1 MSEGPR
7 TTPGLV
13 ALVATIAALAAIA
26 LWLSMLSAPW
36 QLAGGLLGAG
46 DHLQH
51 AQRALSK
58 GALKEARYETLAGVA
73 AAEKARRGLD
83 ADGPLLDVA
92 RLVPSID
99 SALEEADHL
108 VAAAELSG
116 DAALGTL
123 DIAQNAL
130 RGPDKIVTKVDPED
144 PKSDSLIRLD
154 RIEEIAATIAEVR
167 RDIRGVA
174 DELGKVKPER
184 LPRRARFTIADG
196 ISEAEEADELL
207 ADAEAGFAILPMFL
221 GSEGPRHYLIGMQNP
236 AELRGTGGAMLQFAL
251 LSIDEGRPHLEK
263 ASTVYDVDENRDP
276 IDIPLT
282 ADAWYQ
288 HGIPDARR
296 FGNANWSP
304 DWPFAADL
312 TVRYAAA
319 TDERVPGEEI
329 PPIDGVLLVDP
340 YTMEELMPGV
350 GRFRSEK
357 YDVYVTGETVV
368 HYLLYKAYAA
378 KPVPRVRRERLKDI
392 VDSFYQHMLKP
403 DHPSELARGFGA
415 ALRNKHMQVWLRDP
429 AEQAFIE
436 RMNWDAGLQ
445 KAAGA
450 DFFYA
455 VQQNVGGNKLDYHST
470 METDLDVSVLGEGT
484 VEVDARVAI
493 HNGVFLPQPRW
504 ALGNSGPNHRP
515 MVNVYVPQHARLLEA
530 EVSPEGN
537 KIDGAAEGIAAWTG
551 DVPAEHLELG
561 KKVWS
566 VVLGDPG
573 VFPPGMPPG
582 QTSSVRYRY
591 EVPGAVT
598 FPHDRS
604 VYRLVLQHQ
613 PKGRPE
619 TTTVRFTVPSSARD
633 VKAPGWKKTEG
644 GNVLVWENTL
654 DEDVVLEVSWRS

>member
-1 MSEGPR
+1 MQPEGR
-7 TTPGLV
+7 SNPGLV
-13 ALVATIAALAAIA
+13 ALVATIAALGATA
-26 LWLSMLSAPW
+26 LWLSMLAGPW

-46 DHLQH
+46 DHLQQ
-51 AQRALSK
+51 AQKALSK

-73 AAEKARRGLD
+73 AAEEARRGLD
-83 ADGPLLDVA
+83 ADSPLLDVVRA
-92 RLVPSID
+92 VPAID
-99 SALEEADHL
+99 DALGETDHL
-108 VAAAELSG
+108 VAAVELSA

-123 DIAQNAL
+123 DVAQNAL
-130 RGPDKIVTKVDPED
+130 RGPDKIVSKVDPDD

-154 RIEEIAATIAEVR
+154 RIEEIAGTISQVR
-167 RDIRGVA
+167 RDIGGVA
-174 DELGKVKPER
+174 EELSKVKLGK
-184 LPRRARFTIADG
+184 LPRRARGNVTDA
-196 ISEAEEADELL
+196 ISEAEDADALL
-207 ADAEAGFAILPMFL
+207 ADAEAGFEILPSFL
-221 GSEGPRHYLIGMQNP
+221 GADGPRNYLIGMQNP

-251 LSIDEGRPHLEK
+251 LSIDEGRPHLAK
-263 ASTVYDVDENRDP
+263 ASTVYDVDENREP
-276 IDIPLT
+276 IDIPLP

-288 HGIPDARR
+288 QGIPDARR

-304 DWPFAADL
+304 DWPFAAKL
-312 TVRYAAA
+312 TVQYAEA
-319 TDERVPGEEI
+319 TDQRLADAEI

-350 GRFRSEK
+350 GRFRSDK
-357 YDVYVTGETVV
+357 HQVYVTGETVV

-378 KPVPRVRRERLKDI
+378 KPVPRVRRDRLKDI

-415 ALRNKHMQVWLRDP
+415 ALRNKHMQVWLSDP
-429 AEQAFIE
+429 REQAFVE
-436 RMNWDAGLQ
+436 RMNWDAAFE
-445 KAAGA
+445 KAANA

-470 METDLDVSVLGEGT
+470 MDTDLDVTVLGEGT
-484 VEVDARVAI
+484 VEVDAEVAI

-515 MVNVYVPQHARLLEA
+515 MVNVYVPQGARLLEA

-551 DVPAEHLELG
+551 DTPAEHLELG

-591 EVPGAVT
+591 EVPGAVS
-598 FPHDRS
+598 FSKDES

-613 PKGRPE
+613 PKGHPE
-619 TTTVRFTVPSSARD
+619 TTTVRLTLPSSARD
-633 VKAPGWKKTEG
+633 VVAPGWEKAQG
-644 GNVLVWENTL
+644 GKVLVWERTL
-654 DEDVVLEVSWRS
+654 DEDVVLEVSWQS